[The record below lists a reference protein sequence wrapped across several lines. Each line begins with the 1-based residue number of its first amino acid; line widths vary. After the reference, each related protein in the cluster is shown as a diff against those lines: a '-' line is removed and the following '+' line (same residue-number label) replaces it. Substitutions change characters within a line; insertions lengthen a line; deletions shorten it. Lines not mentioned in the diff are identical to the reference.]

1 MLLSH
6 KHMTVLY
13 FGWYLPIKD
22 KTVALGQKGNVDTS
36 SSPSSIEC
44 FCAPILKVKK
54 IMYIKRAQG
63 DVM

>member
-1 MLLSH
+1 MA
-6 KHMTVLY
+6 VLY

-22 KTVALGQKGNVDTS
+22 NTVTLEQKGNADTTSLQS
-36 SSPSSIEC
+36 SVQC

>member
-1 MLLSH
+1 MA
-6 KHMTVLY
+6 VLY

-22 KTVALGQKGNVDTS
+22 KTEALGQKGNADTS
-36 SSPSSIEC
+36 SLSSSIEC
-44 FCAPILKVKK
+44 FCAAILKVKK